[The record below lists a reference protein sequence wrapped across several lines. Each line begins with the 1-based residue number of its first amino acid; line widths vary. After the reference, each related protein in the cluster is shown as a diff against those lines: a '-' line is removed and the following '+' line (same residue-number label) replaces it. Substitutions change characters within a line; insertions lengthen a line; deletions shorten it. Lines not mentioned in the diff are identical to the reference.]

1 MWCLCRLIASVFFNV
16 SAKNMF
22 LNVVF
27 DKLCLRCFVWIV
39 SVCQWSLMNSRMTRG
54 WIQGTT
60 YGWDNAHRHVA
71 SKRLWRS
78 WPYKD
83 AGMAQNHSTFADRS
97 WCLPVLQNTPRWW
110 RDLWKKIA
118 ADNQP
123 ETMTASCAKKL
134 KSLSG
139 YGWCIMIS
147 FGLSPGATSFWPGRY
162 WPSGR
167 RWDCAGRW
175 AIIDKQ
181 FDDGGYPW
189 VLTGDKATK
198 SSLKQ
203 ELSNMPGSVF
213 NFGRESEAYVPTKP
227 SSTHQK
233 QGLHWVNQLIWTLVM
248 YDFGAIWEFCSCFR
262 WVNSE

>member
-1 MWCLCRLIASVFFNV
+1 MFCLN
-16 SAKNMF
+16 
-22 LNVVF
+22 
-27 DKLCLRCFVWIV
+27 CF
-39 SVCQWSLMNSRMTRG
+39 
-54 WIQGTT
+54 
-60 YGWDNAHRHVA
+60 
-71 SKRLWRS
+71 
-78 WPYKD
+78 
-83 AGMAQNHSTFADRS
+83 
-97 WCLPVLQNTPRWW
+97 CLPVKFDEFKDDTWVDSGNN
-110 RDLWKKIA
+110 LWLGQRSSSCSFQEIVKIMA
-118 ADNQP
+118 IQRCWHGSKPLNLCWQVVMLASASKHP
-123 ETMTASCAKKL
+123 KMVTASCAKKL

-139 YGWCIMIS
+139 YGCCIMIS
-147 FGLSPGATSFWPGRY
+147 FRLSPGATSFWPGRY

-233 QGLHWVNQLIWTLVM
+233 TRHAFDHKGKVYT
-248 YDFGAIWEFCSCFR
+248 G
-262 WVNSE
+262 

>member
-1 MWCLCRLIASVFFNV
+1 
-16 SAKNMF
+16 MF

-71 SKRLWRS
+71 SKRLW
-78 WPYKD
+78 KI
-83 AGMAQNHSTFADRS
+83 MAIQRCWHGSKPLNLCWQVVMLASASKH
-97 WCLPVLQNTPRWW
+97 PKMV
-110 RDLWKKIA
+110 
-118 ADNQP
+118 
-123 ETMTASCAKKL
+123 TASCAKKL

-139 YGWCIMIS
+139 YGCCIMIY
-147 FGLSPGATSFWPGRY
+147 FCLSPGATSFWPGRY

-181 FDDGGYPW
+181 FDDRGCPW

-233 QGLHWVNQLIWTLVM
+233 TRHAFDHKGKVYT
-248 YDFGAIWEFCSCFR
+248 G
-262 WVNSE
+262 